1 MISDSGK
8 NSTSVLIKANIV
20 QDPCQS
26 LDGEKKKKKNFKEEL
41 TAVVAKETCC
51 TVIQVINQ

>member
-8 NSTSVLIKANIV
+8 NFTSVLIKANIV

-26 LDGEKKKKKNFKEEL
+26 LDGEEKKKNFKEEL
-41 TAVVAKETCC
+41 TTVVAKETSC